1 MTDSQQLAQFAFDPC
16 SIASLCNATCLR
28 GSDARIT
35 NVQIDSRQCTSG
47 SLFFAL
53 KGEKVDGIS
62 YLAQVQANGASAVVV
77 PYAQVQRALKEVSI
91 AVLGC
96 DDVLSSLHS
105 LARSYLGLIPSLQ
118 TVGIT
123 GSCGKSTTKEAIAR
137 ITSVLGPTARTP
149 GNLNSEF
156 GLPLSIFGL
165 GRESKYGVFEMG
177 IDHIGEMD
185 RMVSILKP
193 SVAVLTNIGI
203 SHLEKMGSETTI
215 ASEKARIFHPELKA
229 GFVSRDCKH
238 FDLIQKQAS
247 VALGRYSANDIEA
260 QDLGLEG
267 WQLSYGGQTFRIRS
281 VGRHLLEDVVG
292 AIRVGA
298 YLGADSLAIAHAL
311 EGFEPMHGRSFVHR
325 SRVTIVD
332 DSYNASLDSTS
343 SILRYLSSLSWG
355 GAKKV
360 VLGPMKELGQCSR
373 EAHRSIADIL
383 STSSFSKA
391 YLYGEE
397 MEEAAYCLKHSP
409 YAGEVSYTQSFSH
422 LEAEVGTQSKSGDLY
437 LLKASRSVGMERL
450 IPFLQR
456 RVRSYA

>member
-1 MTDSQQLAQFAFDPC
+1 MSEHQNIAQFAFDPHQ
-16 SIASLCNATCLR
+16 IAPLCNARCMR
-28 GSDARIT
+28 GGAVRIS
-35 NVQIDSRQCTSG
+35 NVQIDSRKCTTG

-53 KGEKVDGIS
+53 KGDKVDAIS
-62 YLAQVQANGASAVVV
+62 FLAQVEASKASAVVV
-77 PYAQVQRALKEVSI
+77 PFEQVSRALREVSI

-105 LARSYLGLIPSLQ
+105 LARSYLHLIPSLQ

-165 GRESKYGVFEMG
+165 GRESRYGVFEMG
-177 IDHIGEMD
+177 IDHVGEMD

-215 ASEKARIFHPELKA
+215 AREKAKIFHPGLKA

-238 FDLIQKQAS
+238 FDLIQAQAS
-247 VALGRYSANDIEA
+247 VSLGRYSANDIEA
-260 QDLGLEG
+260 MDLGLDG

-281 VGRHLLEDVVG
+281 VGKHLLEDVVG

-298 YLGADSLAIAHAL
+298 YLGADAVDIAQAL
-311 EGFEPMHGRSFVHR
+311 EGFEPMHGRSFVHH

-332 DSYNASLDSTS
+332 DSYNASLDSTT
-343 SILRYLSSLSWG
+343 SILRFLSSLSWD

-360 VLGPMKELGQCSR
+360 VLGPMKELGQLSA
-373 EAHRSIADIL
+373 EAHRSVADTL
-383 STSSFSKA
+383 SFCSFSKA

-397 MEEAAYCLKHSP
+397 MEEAAFCLKRSRFT
-409 YAGEVSYTQSFSH
+409 GEVSYTKSFAH
-422 LEAEVGTQSKSGDLY
+422 LEDEVGKQTKTGDLY

-456 RVRSYA
+456 RARSYA

>member
-1 MTDSQQLAQFAFDPC
+1 MTDSQQLAQFAFNPH
-16 SIASLCNATCLR
+16 SIASLCNATCVR
-28 GSDARIT
+28 GSDVRIT
-35 NVQIDSRQCTSG
+35 NVQIDSRQCASG

-53 KGEKVDGIS
+53 KGEKTDGIS
-62 YLAQVQANGASAVVV
+62 YLAQVQAQGACAVVV

-96 DDVLSSLHS
+96 DDTLSSLHT
-105 LARSYLGLIPSLQ
+105 LARSYVGLIPSLQ

-137 ITSVLGPTARTP
+137 ITSVLGPTAKTP

-165 GRESKYGVFEMG
+165 GRESKFGVFEMG

-215 ASEKARIFHPELKA
+215 AHEKARIFHPELKA

-238 FDLIQKQAS
+238 FDLIQAQACVS
-247 VALGRYSANDIEA
+247 LGRYSASDIEA

-267 WQLSYGGQTFRIRS
+267 WRLSYGGQTFQIRS

-298 YLGADSLAIAHAL
+298 YLGADASDIAHAL

-360 VLGPMKELGQCSR
+360 VLGPMKELGSCSR

-391 YLYGEE
+391 YLYGDE
-397 MEEAAYCLKHSP
+397 MEEAAYCLKRSHFN
-409 YAGEVSYTQSFSH
+409 GEVSYTQSFSH
-422 LEAEVGTQSKSGDLY
+422 LEAEVGTQSKTGDLY

-456 RVRSYA
+456 RARSYA